1 MSGKIIKLFL
11 VVMILLLCLA
21 NSFSQTK
28 IEKIEARL
36 FYQNTGTFSEDIFS
50 KPSDLWNV
58 YLDYVYS
65 VFITVEV
72 TGKYDGRQID
82 NPKRIEFSA
91 IYKPFEGTKKEI
103 SFIKTSPVWFN
114 EKGKSIVGFWFDNVG
129 CEPMKITVK
138 LKGQKQILRKTINF
152 GCGE

>member
-1 MSGKIIKLFL
+1 MFRKTIKISLAAAILF
-11 VVMILLLCLA
+11 VCAA

-28 IEKIEARL
+28 ITRIQAKL

-65 VFITVEV
+65 VFVTVEV
-72 TGKYDGRQID
+72 KGKYNGYQID
-82 NPKRIEFSA
+82 KPERLELSA
-91 IYKPFEGTKKEI
+91 RYKPFEGTKKEI
-103 SFIKTSPVWFN
+103 TFRKTSPVWFD
-114 EKGKSIVGFWFDNVG
+114 EKGSATVGFWIDNVG
-129 CEPMKITVK
+129 CEPIKIAVNI
-138 LKGQKQILRKTINF
+138 KGEKQLLRKIINF